1 MVPTVKEIIKQTGL
15 TQLAFSKRFDI
26 PLRTIS
32 SWCTGERD
40 CAEYI
45 RKMMCEI
52 LNIKY

>member
-1 MVPTVKEIIKQTGL
+1 MVPTIREIAE
-15 TQLAFSKRFDI
+15 LAGISQIDLARRFDI
-26 PLRTIS
+26 PYRTVS
-32 SWCTGERD
+32 NWARGERD